1 MTMFSVGKEL
11 VSYCGKCKLSL
22 GHIIASMQGDKVD
35 KVVCNTCKATHKH
48 KDAAKP
54 KPRKM
59 VLGSKS
65 KSRTHSDDIW
75 KSAVEKASQFL
86 PYTPQSHFKLGD
98 AVDHS
103 KFGQGLVEKLI
114 DADKIEVLFREGYK
128 TLVHGK

>member
-1 MTMFSVGKEL
+1 MTMYSVGKEV

-22 GHIIASMQGDKVD
+22 GHIIASMLSDKID
-35 KVVCNTCKATHKH
+35 KVVCKTCNSTHKH
-48 KDAAKP
+48 KDASAV

-59 VLGSKS
+59 VLGTKVRA
-65 KSRTHSDDIW
+65 KAANDDHW
-75 KSAVEKASQFL
+75 KSAIEKAAQFL
-86 PYTPQSHFKLGD
+86 PYTPQNHFKLGD
-98 AVDHS
+98 TIEHT